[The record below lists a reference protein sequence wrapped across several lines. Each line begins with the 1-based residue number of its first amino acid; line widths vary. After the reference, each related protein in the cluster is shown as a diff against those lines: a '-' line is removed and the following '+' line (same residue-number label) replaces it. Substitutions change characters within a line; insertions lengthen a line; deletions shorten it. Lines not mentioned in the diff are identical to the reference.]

1 MQALSKHWL
10 ERYGEESIS
19 NWFIEGLYTH
29 AVVKNM
35 TIATYMYRCSNSYSS
50 FTFEM
55 VARINIHLCL
65 LLLYIMMNYD
75 RNR

>member
-29 AVVKNM
+29 AVVKKM
-35 TIATYMYRCSNSYSS
+35 TNCYIH
-50 FTFEM
+50 
-55 VARINIHLCL
+55 VAIVIPVSL
-65 LLLYIMMNYD
+65 LKWSQE
-75 RNR
+75 